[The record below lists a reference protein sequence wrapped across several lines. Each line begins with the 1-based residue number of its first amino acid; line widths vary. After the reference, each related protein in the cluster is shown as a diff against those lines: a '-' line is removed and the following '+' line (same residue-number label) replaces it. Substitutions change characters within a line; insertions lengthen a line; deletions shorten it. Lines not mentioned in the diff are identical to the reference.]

1 MRMDTSQPELHDQW
15 RRALGRDSRPDYTG
29 EPVLLDPGRPASPRW
44 RMAAW
49 SDPGASRATPRLPQ
63 ACPALYLRLAST
75 SDDPS
80 GNDLWFMWVVVS
92 RIRRRRHSG
101 SIGGACT
108 RKDAMGSGSV
118 RFWRVQCR
126 FEWRS
131 ALESEQTS
139 NSATDEVLAF
149 EQAHYAPDRYTNIP
163 FPPSKGFDDSTRVEE
178 TAEPTLTSYVLLQ
191 RELLRNTLFTGVA
204 GSLVTFW
211 LSSKEAALSFL
222 LGASVS
228 VVYVFLL
235 GHGVDRMLPPATGRT
250 NLKGGAPA
258 SSTLEHARHLTS
270 GPLRILLFIGLV
282 LAVAKQRESL
292 HVLPA
297 FLGFLSFKVA
307 ILGQILKTLHIG
319 SQGLESSDPKRSS
332 M

>member
-1 MRMDTSQPELHDQW
+1 M
-15 RRALGRDSRPDYTG
+15 GG
-29 EPVLLDPGRPASPRW
+29 
-44 RMAAW
+44 
-49 SDPGASRATPRLPQ
+49 
-63 ACPALYLRLAST
+63 
-75 SDDPS
+75 
-80 GNDLWFMWVVVS
+80 
-92 RIRRRRHSG
+92 G
-101 SIGGACT
+101 SA
-108 RKDAMGSGSV
+108 
-118 RFWRVQCR
+118 RFWRVHYR
-126 FEWRS
+126 LEWRS

-139 NSATDEVLAF
+139 NSVADEVLAF

-163 FPPSKGFDDSTRVEE
+163 FPSSKGFDDSRRVEE
-178 TAEPTLTSYVLLQ
+178 TAEPTLASYVLLQ
-191 RELLRNTLFTGVA
+191 RELLRNTLFTGAA

-235 GHGVDRMLPPATGRT
+235 GHGVDRLLPPETERT

-258 SSTLEHARHLTS
+258 SSTLQHARHLTS

-307 ILGQILKTLHIG
+307 ILGQILKTLHSG
-319 SQGLESSDPKRSS
+319 SQGLDSSDPKRSS
-332 M
+332 TPFT